1 MREEEFP
8 SEERKDPPSKGTLGA
23 AEVQEKKKGIRQ
35 EEGRE
40 NLSWGT
46 IKKGDSGSWRG
57 RRAKEGE
64 DITTRL
70 EVDMNG
76 ESLDQT
82 VGELD
87 DTSGECS
94 LFSLGDPSI
103 SAGITND

>member
-1 MREEEFP
+1 M
-8 SEERKDPPSKGTLGA
+8 
-23 AEVQEKKKGIRQ
+23 QEKKKGIRQ

-40 NLSWGT
+40 IYLLGT

-64 DITTRL
+64 DITTKL
-70 EVDMNG
+70 GVDMNG

-87 DTSGECS
+87 DTS
-94 LFSLGDPSI
+94 
-103 SAGITND
+103 